1 MRIKLDGKVNDS
13 LKKNYELSGSLKIG
27 DVLRGKVTDKNGNM
41 ITIKTP
47 TQKYIRALLESDVM
61 IDKDSII
68 ELIITNIVEGKVY
81 AKQLTMVNKENV
93 VNNGM
98 ESILKKLGFSVSEQ
112 NLEICKALIKYNQ
125 PINRENIEYINYLL
139 RTIQSFNIDILTK
152 AIKLLFCKKDIKNMP
167 LYEIN
172 SVFYDTIDD
181 EIKGLENIF
190 NKDLNFTHDF
200 VKNMGEIQ
208 NYILEHYEIKDDI
221 KAILKGLIIDTM
233 GIVRTLEETDL
244 ETIVFM
250 LSKGIEVTPRNIM
263 IYNLMNRKAS
273 FLTSCLEQLLEQLKH
288 DESANLSLIKAK
300 LDECYFKLEEINA
313 KDIDDKINNLIKLLS
328 EIEYTLK
335 IEDYYGFEIREN
347 LSNIKSVINIIK
359 ALNNDFNYLFIPVVI
374 NNNKTDVE
382 IFIFERKSKR
392 KKVDASNAN
401 IIISL
406 NMPNIGYIES
416 HIEIRKD
423 TLSIVFKSE
432 NKEVTDMI
440 NNHSIRLKEAFE
452 YIGYKKI
459 SITSISDDKSK
470 ADILS
475 INDMLNPYIK
485 NDYHGIDVRI

>member
-1 MRIKLDGKVNDS
+1 MRIKLDGNVNDS
-13 LKKNYELSGSLKIG
+13 LNNNYEIPGSLKIG
-27 DVLRGKVTDKNGNM
+27 DALRGKVIDKNGNM
-41 ITIKTP
+41 ITIKTT

-61 IDKDSII
+61 VDKNSTI

-81 AKQLTMVNKENV
+81 AKQFTMVNKENT
-93 VNNGM
+93 VNTGM
-98 ESILKKLGFSVSEQ
+98 ESILKSLGLGVTKQ

-125 PINRENIEYINYLL
+125 SVNRDNIEYINYLL
-139 RTIQSFNIDILTK
+139 KTIQSFNIDTLTK

-167 LYEIN
+167 LHEIN
-172 SVFYDTIDD
+172 GVFYDTIDD
-181 EIKGLENIF
+181 EIKDLINIF
-190 NKDLNFTHDF
+190 NKDSNFTHDF
-200 VKNMGEIQ
+200 VIIMDEIQ
-208 NYILEHYEIKDDI
+208 NHILEHYEIKDDI
-221 KAILKGLIIDTM
+221 KLILKGLINEIM
-233 GIVRTLEETDL
+233 SMVRALEETEL

-250 LSKGIEVTPRNIM
+250 LSKGIEVTPRNVM
-263 IYNLMNRKAS
+263 VYNLINNKVS
-273 FLTSCLEQLLEQLKH
+273 ILKHCLEHLLEQLQQDKN
-288 DESANLSLIKAK
+288 ESLSLIKAR

-313 KDIDDKINNLIKLLS
+313 KDIDNKINNLIKLLS
-328 EIEYTLK
+328 ELEYILNQ
-335 IEDYYGFEIREN
+335 EDYYGFEAREN
-347 LSNIKSVINIIK
+347 LSNIKSIINIIK